1 MRTYQNLDITVYEAL
16 DYRRGKFQGVA
27 TCQYDDTLES
37 IVDRI
42 VEAGVHRLVIVED
55 ERVLGIVSLSDLL
68 RFLIAEPEVMEIIS

>member
-1 MRTYQNLDITVYEAL
+1 MRFRVVASGGISDSLN
-16 DYRRGKFQGVA
+16 KFQGVA